1 MSEGLAI
8 YIGITIIPWI
18 GLAVRIYFISKG
30 DFDPKEDPKTL
41 TLLSVWAIGFTI
53 LWIAVDGFN
62 GNFAPYCGRWI
73 PC

>member
-1 MSEGLAI
+1 MSEGLAL

-30 DFDPKEDPKTL
+30 DYDPKSDPKTL
-41 TLLSVWAIGFTI
+41 ALLGVWAIGFTI
-53 LWIAVDGFN
+53 FWITVDGFN